1 MTSTLF
7 SLHRTLWW
15 RSVSSNPA
23 TLMMGLMMLIYGAI
37 GLLSIAAMAYADI
50 TTPGH
55 GYQALTVGVAGG
67 MLIYILLAVFMPAG
81 ENQLSPTTLGALPL
95 TPREVLPGLLLSSLL
110 TTRAIMSVVFSLVY
124 AIIGSIFL
132 ILTGPGWAAVPFV
145 VGMVL
150 SCATTIIFGECV
162 GQLGSAIADSQK
174 SRTQIAAM
182 VVMGLLVFGILQA
195 QSVLESLPPLHTVG
209 EIGAWTPFGA
219 GVGWALA
226 LADGHIL
233 TALAQLLI
241 AVGSLVLL
249 VWAWSR
255 QIGGLMRNPGTGGDV
270 ASEVTGKGVS
280 KLELGAWSYS
290 SPAAMEYSRALR
302 YLTRDKRQT
311 GMLYTM
317 PLFGVLT
324 LYQLWKGDDFTA
336 YFMLCFSAIV
346 LSSLLA
352 NDYGFD
358 GPSNWVH
365 MVAPVAPRTILHARH
380 LAHVTIPLIGFVLLA
395 VVVLVFSDNFTLG
408 MLCTAVA
415 LGVFISTAAVG
426 LGLTVLNPYPLSAPG
441 QNRWND
447 KSGYSAGA
455 FFTAFV
461 GMMLVWV
468 PALPGIVVSALSY
481 ERGGWLL
488 YAAVIVSLLVPSL
501 VYAAVWR
508 FAGKRAQERTPEIY
522 ATVNRYVS

>member
-7 SLHRTLWW
+7 RLHRTLWW
-15 RSVSSNPA
+15 RSVASNPS
-23 TLMMGLMMLIYGAI
+23 MFIMGLMMLIYGAI
-37 GLLSIAAMAYADI
+37 GLISLALMVHSDI

-67 MLIYILLAVFMPAG
+67 MLIYVLLALFMPAG

-95 TPREVLPGLLLSSLL
+95 SPREVLPGLLLSSLL
-110 TTRAIMSVVFSLVY
+110 TTRAIMSVIFSLVY
-124 AIIGSIFL
+124 AIIGSAFL

-209 EIGAWTPFGA
+209 EISAWTPFGA

-226 LADGHIL
+226 LADGHLI
-233 TALAQLLI
+233 TALSQLLI
-241 AVGSLVLL
+241 AVASLVLL

-255 QIGGLMRNPGTGGDV
+255 QIGGLMRNPGAGGDV

-280 KLELGAWSYS
+280 KLEFGAWSYS
-290 SPAAMEYSRALR
+290 SPAAMEYTRALR
-302 YLTRDKRQT
+302 YLVRDKRQT
-311 GMLYTM
+311 GMLYMM

-324 LYQLWKGDDFTA
+324 LYQLWKGDDFVA

-365 MVAPVAPRTILHARH
+365 MVAPIAPRTILHARH

-395 VVVLVFSDNFTLG
+395 VVVLVFSDNFTLS
-408 MLCTAVA
+408 LLSSAVA
-415 LGVFISTAAVG
+415 LGVFISTAAIS

-455 FFTAFV
+455 FLTAFV
-461 GMMLVWV
+461 GMLLSWV
-468 PALPGIVVSALSY
+468 PALPGIVISVLAY
-481 ERGGWLL
+481 ERGGSLL
-488 YAAVIVSLLVPSL
+488 FVAMIVSLLVPAL
-501 VYAAVWR
+501 VYAGVWR

-522 ATVNRYVS
+522 AVVNRYVT

>member
-7 SLHRTLWW
+7 RLHRTLWW
-15 RSVSSNPA
+15 RSVASNPS
-23 TLMMGLMMLIYGAI
+23 TLIMGLMMLIYGAI
-37 GLLSIAAMAYADI
+37 GLLSLAFMVYSNI

-67 MLIYILLAVFMPAG
+67 MLVYVLLALFMQAG

-95 TPREVLPGLLLSSLL
+95 TPREVLPGLFFSGLL
-110 TTRAIMSVVFSLVY
+110 TTRALMSVVFSLVY
-124 AIIGSIFL
+124 AVIGSVFL
-132 ILTGPGWAAVPFV
+132 FLTGPGWAAVPFV
-145 VGMVL
+145 VGVVL
-150 SCATTIIFGECV
+150 SCATTIIFGECL
-162 GQLGSAIADSQK
+162 GQVAAAIADSQK

-182 VVMGLLVFGILQA
+182 VVMGLLVFGMLQA

-209 EIGAWTPFGA
+209 AVSAWTPFGA

-226 LADGHIL
+226 LADGHFL
-233 TALAQLLI
+233 TALAQLLL
-241 AVGSLVLL
+241 AVAILGLL
-249 VWAWSR
+249 GWVWSR
-255 QIGGLMRNPGTGGDV
+255 QIAGLMRNPGAGGDA

-290 SPAAMEYSRALR
+290 NPAAMEYTRALR

-311 GMLYTM
+311 GMLYMM

-395 VVVLVFSDNFTLG
+395 VVTLVFSENFTLG
-408 MLCTAVA
+408 LLSTAVA
-415 LGVFISTAAVG
+415 IGVFISTAAVG

-455 FFTAFV
+455 FLTAFV
-461 GMMLVWV
+461 GMLLVWV
-468 PALPGIVVSALSY
+468 PALPGIVVSAFSY

-488 YAAVIVSLLVPSL
+488 YAALIVSVLVPSL
-501 VYAAVWR
+501 VYAGVWR
-508 FAGKRAQERTPEIY
+508 FAGNKAQERTPEIY
-522 ATVNRYVS
+522 AKVNRYVS

>member
-37 GLLSIAAMAYADI
+37 GLLSLAFMVYSDI

-67 MLIYILLAVFMPAG
+67 MLIYILLALFMPAG

-95 TPREVLPGLLLSSLL
+95 TPREVLPGLFFAGLL

-132 ILTGPGWAAVPFV
+132 ILTGPGWAAAPFA

-150 SCATTIIFGECV
+150 SCVTTIIFGECL
-162 GQLGSAIADSQK
+162 GQVASAIADSQK

-182 VVMGLLVFGILQA
+182 VVMGLLVFGVLQA

-209 EIGAWTPFGA
+209 AISAWTPFGA
-219 GVGWALA
+219 GVGWAPA
-226 LADGHIL
+226 LADGHFL

-241 AVGSLVLL
+241 AAASLGLL
-249 VWAWSR
+249 GWVWSR
-255 QIGGLMRNPGTGGDV
+255 QISSLMRNPGAGGDV

-290 SPAAMEYSRALR
+290 SPAAMEYTRALR

-311 GMLYTM
+311 GMLYMM

-324 LYQLWKGDDFTA
+324 LYQLWRGDDFTA

-380 LAHVTIPLIGFVLLA
+380 LAHVTIPFLGFVLLA
-395 VVVLVFSDNFTLG
+395 VVVLVFSENFTLG
-408 MLCTAVA
+408 LLCTAVA
-415 LGVFISTAAVG
+415 VGVFISTAAVG

-455 FFTAFV
+455 FLTAFV
-461 GMMLVWV
+461 GMLLVWV
-468 PALPGIVVSALSY
+468 PALPGIVISVLAY
-481 ERGGWLL
+481 ERGGSLL
-488 YAAVIVSLLVPSL
+488 FVAMIVSLLVPAL
-501 VYAAVWR
+501 VYAGVWR
-508 FAGKRAQERTPEIY
+508 FAGNRAQELVGEG
-522 ATVNRYVS
+522 ASFKAKKL

>member
-7 SLHRTLWW
+7 RLHRTLWW
-15 RSVSSNPA
+15 RSVASNPS
-23 TLMMGLMMLIYGAI
+23 MFIMGLMMLIYGAI
-37 GLLSIAAMAYADI
+37 GLISLALMVHSDI
-50 TTPGH
+50 ITPGH

-67 MLIYILLAVFMPAG
+67 MLIYVLLALFMPAG

-95 TPREVLPGLLLSSLL
+95 SPREVLPGLLLSSLL
-110 TTRAIMSVVFSLVY
+110 TTRAIMSVIFSLVY
-124 AIIGSIFL
+124 AIIGSAFL

-209 EIGAWTPFGA
+209 EISAWTPFGA

-226 LADGHIL
+226 LADGHLI
-233 TALAQLLI
+233 TALSQLLI
-241 AVGSLVLL
+241 AVASLVLL

-255 QIGGLMRNPGTGGDV
+255 QIGGLMRNPGAGGDV

-280 KLELGAWSYS
+280 KLEFGAWSYS
-290 SPAAMEYSRALR
+290 SPAAMEYTRALR
-302 YLTRDKRQT
+302 YLVRDKRQT
-311 GMLYTM
+311 GMLYMM

-324 LYQLWKGDDFTA
+324 LYQLWRGDDFTA
-336 YFMLCFSAIV
+336 YFMLCFSAV
-346 LSSLLA
+346 MLSSLLA

-358 GPSNWVH
+358 GPANWVH
-365 MVAPVAPRTILHARH
+365 MVAPVAPRAILHARH
-380 LAHVTIPLIGFVLLA
+380 LAHVTIPLIGFLLLA
-395 VVVLVFSDNFTLG
+395 AVVIVFSENPTLG
-408 MLCTAVA
+408 LLTAVVA
-415 LGVFISTAAVG
+415 LGVFISTAAIS

-455 FFTAFV
+455 FLTAFV
-461 GMMLVWV
+461 GMLLAWV
-468 PALPGIVVSALSY
+468 PALPGIVISVLAY
-481 ERGGWLL
+481 ERGGSLL
-488 YAAVIVSLLVPSL
+488 FVAMIVSLLVPAL
-501 VYAAVWR
+501 VYAGVWR

-522 ATVNRYVS
+522 AVVNRYVT

>member
-7 SLHRTLWW
+7 RLHRTLWW
-15 RSVSSNPA
+15 RSVASNPS
-23 TLMMGLMMLIYGAI
+23 TLIMGLMMLIYGAL
-37 GLLSIAAMAYADI
+37 GLLSLAFMVYSDI

-67 MLIYILLAVFMPAG
+67 MLIYVLLALFMPAG

-95 TPREVLPGLLLSSLL
+95 TPREVLPGLFLSGLL

-124 AIIGSIFL
+124 AVIGSVFL
-132 ILTGPGWAAVPFV
+132 FLTGPGWAAAPFV

-150 SCATTIIFGECV
+150 SCATTIIFGECL
-162 GQLGSAIADSQK
+162 GQVASAIADSQK

-182 VVMGLLVFGILQA
+182 VVMGLLVFGMLQA

-209 EIGAWTPFGA
+209 AVSAWTPFGA

-226 LADGHIL
+226 LADGHLL

-241 AVGSLVLL
+241 AVASLGLL
-249 VWAWSR
+249 GWGWSR
-255 QIGGLMRNPGTGGDV
+255 QIAGLMRNPGAGGDV

-290 SPAAMEYSRALR
+290 SPAAMEYTRALR

-311 GMLYTM
+311 GMLYMM

-324 LYQLWKGDDFTA
+324 LYQLWRGDDFTA

-365 MVAPVAPRTILHARH
+365 MVAPVAPRAILHARH
-380 LAHVTIPLIGFVLLA
+380 LAHVTIPFIGFVLLA
-395 VVVLVFSDNFTLG
+395 VVTLVFSENFTMGL
-408 MLCTAVA
+408 LSTAVST
-415 LGVFISTAAVG
+415 GVFISTAAVG

-455 FFTAFV
+455 FLTAFV
-461 GMMLVWV
+461 GMLLVWV
-468 PALPGIVVSALSY
+468 PALPGIVVSALAY

-488 YAAVIVSLLVPSL
+488 YAALIISVLVPSL
-501 VYAAVWR
+501 VYAGVWR
-508 FAGKRAQERTPEIY
+508 FAGNKAQERTPEIY
-522 ATVNRYVS
+522 GTVNRYVS

>member
-7 SLHRTLWW
+7 RLHRTLWW
-15 RSVSSNPA
+15 RSVASNPS
-23 TLMMGLMMLIYGAI
+23 TLIMGLMMLIYGAL
-37 GLLSIAAMAYADI
+37 GLLSLAFMVYSDI

-67 MLIYILLAVFMPAG
+67 MLIYVLLALFMPAG
-81 ENQLSPTTLGALPL
+81 EKQLSPTTLGALPL
-95 TPREVLPGLLLSSLL
+95 TSREVLPGLFLSGLL

-124 AIIGSIFL
+124 AVIGSVFL

-150 SCATTIIFGECV
+150 SCATTIIFGECL
-162 GQLGSAIADSQK
+162 GQVASVIADSQK

-182 VVMGLLVFGILQA
+182 VVMGLLVFGMLQA
-195 QSVLESLPPLHTVG
+195 QRVLESLPPLHTVG
-209 EIGAWTPFGA
+209 AVSAWTPFGA
-219 GVGWALA
+219 GVGWTLA
-226 LADGHIL
+226 LADGHFL

-241 AVGSLVLL
+241 AVASLGLL
-249 VWAWSR
+249 GWVWSR
-255 QIGGLMRNPGTGGDV
+255 QITGLMRNPGAGGDV

-290 SPAAMEYSRALR
+290 SPAAMEYTRALR

-311 GMLYTM
+311 GMLYMM

-324 LYQLWKGDDFTA
+324 LYQLWRGDDFTA

-380 LAHVTIPLIGFVLLA
+380 LAHVTIPYIGFVLLA
-395 VVVLVFSDNFTLG
+395 VVALVFSENFTLG
-408 MLCTAVA
+408 LLSTAVA
-415 LGVFISTAAVG
+415 IGVFISTAAVG

-455 FFTAFV
+455 FLTAFV
-461 GMMLVWV
+461 GMLLVWG
-468 PALPGIVVSALSY
+468 PALPGIVVSALAY

-488 YAAVIVSLLVPSL
+488 YTALIVSVLVPSL
-501 VYAAVWR
+501 VYAGVWR
-508 FAGKRAQERTPEIY
+508 FAGNKAQERTPEIY
-522 ATVNRYVS
+522 AKVNRYVS

>member
-15 RSVSSNPA
+15 RSVSSNPSM
-23 TLMMGLMMLIYGAI
+23 LIMGLMMLIYGAI
-37 GLLSIAAMAYADI
+37 GLISLALMVYSDI
-50 TTPGH
+50 TTPGD

-67 MLIYILLAVFMPAG
+67 MLIYVLLALFMPAG
-81 ENQLSPTTLGALPL
+81 ENQLSPTTLGTLPL
-95 TPREVLPGLLLSSLL
+95 SPREVLPGLFLSSLL
-110 TTRAIMSVVFSLVY
+110 TTRAIMSVLFSLVY
-124 AIIGSIFL
+124 AIIGSAFL

-150 SCATTIIFGECV
+150 ACATTIIFGECL
-162 GQLGSAIADSQK
+162 GQLASTIADSQK

-182 VVMGLLVFGILQA
+182 VVMGLLVFGVLQA
-195 QSVLESLPPLHTVG
+195 QSVLESLPPLHAVG
-209 EIGAWTPFGA
+209 AVCAWTPFGA

-226 LADGHIL
+226 LADGHL
-233 TALAQLLI
+233 VTALAQLLI
-241 AVGSLVLL
+241 AVASLGLL
-249 VWAWSR
+249 AWAWTR
-255 QIGGLMRNPGTGGDV
+255 QIAGLMRNPGAGGDV

-280 KLELGAWSYS
+280 KLELGGWSYS
-290 SPAAMEYSRALR
+290 SPAAMEYTRAVR
-302 YLTRDKRQT
+302 YLTRDKRQM
-311 GMLYTM
+311 GLLYMM

-324 LYQLWKGDDFTA
+324 LYQLWRGDDFTA
-336 YFMLCFSAIV
+336 YFMLCFSAVV

-380 LAHVTIPLIGFVLLA
+380 FAHVTIPFLGFVLLA
-395 VVVLVFSDNFTLG
+395 VVVLVFSENFTLG
-408 MLCTAVA
+408 LLCTAVA
-415 LGVFISTAAVG
+415 VGVFISTAAVG

-455 FFTAFV
+455 FLTAFV
-461 GMMLVWV
+461 GMLLVWV
-468 PALPGIVVSALSY
+468 PALPGIVISVLAY
-481 ERGGWLL
+481 ERGGSLL
-488 YAAVIVSLLVPSL
+488 FVSMIVSLLVPAL
-501 VYAAVWR
+501 VYAGVWR

-522 ATVNRYVS
+522 AVVNRYVT

>member
-7 SLHRTLWW
+7 RLHRTLWW
-15 RSVSSNPA
+15 RSVASNPS
-23 TLMMGLMMLIYGAI
+23 TLIMGLMMLVYGAI
-37 GLLSIAAMAYADI
+37 GLFSLAFMVYSDI
-50 TTPGH
+50 TAPGN

-67 MLIYILLAVFMPAG
+67 MLIYVLLALFMPAG

-95 TPREVLPGLLLSSLL
+95 SPREVLPGLLFSSLL

-124 AIIGSIFL
+124 AIIGSVFL

-150 SCATTIIFGECV
+150 SCATTIIFGECL
-162 GQLGSAIADSQK
+162 GQVASAIADSQK

-182 VVMGLLVFGILQA
+182 VVMGLLVFGMLQA

-209 EIGAWTPFGA
+209 AISAWTPFGA

-226 LADGHIL
+226 LADGHFL

-241 AVGSLVLL
+241 AAASLGLL
-249 VWAWSR
+249 GWVWSR
-255 QIGGLMRNPGTGGDV
+255 QISSLMRNPGAGGDV
-270 ASEVTGKGVS
+270 ASEVTEKGVS

-290 SPAAMEYSRALR
+290 SPAAMEYTRALR

-311 GMLYTM
+311 GMLYMM

-324 LYQLWKGDDFTA
+324 LYQLWRGDDFTA

-380 LAHVTIPLIGFVLLA
+380 LAHVTIPFLGFVLLA
-395 VVVLVFSDNFTLG
+395 VVVLVFSENFTLG
-408 MLCTAVA
+408 LLCTAVA
-415 LGVFISTAAVG
+415 VGVFISTAAVG

-455 FFTAFV
+455 FLTAFV
-461 GMMLVWV
+461 GMLLVWV
-468 PALPGIVVSALSY
+468 PALPGIVISVLAY
-481 ERGGWLL
+481 ERGGSLL
-488 YAAVIVSLLVPSL
+488 FVAMIVSLLVPAL
-501 VYAAVWR
+501 VYAGVWR
-508 FAGKRAQERTPEIY
+508 FAGNRAQERTPEIY